1 MLLSAS
7 LVLGLTFCSAVGAEE
22 KGIWRAAST
31 TAKGITGDISF
42 WNEKIVINFTPYVFA
57 QIRSLDGPE
66 VTALFNGAGGP
77 DGVGN
82 LYRLNSIPAAKVFL
96 HKNTLC
102 GHDDTQWFAT
112 YETGKS
118 MQLAFFSG
126 SKMPVFTPEA
136 MADST
141 NLCGTF
147 SYVR

>member
-7 LVLGLTFCSAVGAEE
+7 LVLGMVFCLPAVAQE
-22 KGIWRAAST
+22 KGIWRASST
-31 TAKGITGDISF
+31 TAKGITGDLAF
-42 WNEKIVINFTPYVFA
+42 WNEKIVINFAPFVFA
-57 QIRSLDGPE
+57 QIRTLDGPE
-66 VTALFNGAGGP
+66 VTALFNGEGGS

-82 LYRLNSIPAAKVFL
+82 LYRLNTIPAAKVFL

-112 YETGKS
+112 YVVGKS

-126 SKMPVFTPEA
+126 AKMPVFTPEA
-136 MADST
+136 LADST